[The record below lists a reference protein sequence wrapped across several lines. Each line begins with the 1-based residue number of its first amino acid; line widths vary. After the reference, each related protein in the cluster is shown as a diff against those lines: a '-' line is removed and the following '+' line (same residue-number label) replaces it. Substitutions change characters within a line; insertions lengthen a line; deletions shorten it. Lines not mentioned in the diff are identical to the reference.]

1 MVKEKKKTV
10 TRKRKT
16 AKPVDHTEEGVKVSV
31 IKRDNYTKSEEV
43 VKGEAIEE
51 DFDGKENPTRSSE
64 TIVGLSKGYS
74 FNMGNFESAKISCWI
89 SIPCK
94 NDDEEIMDTMARISS
109 LLDEQIE
116 FEANELDSE

>member
-1 MVKEKKKTV
+1 MVKEKKKV

-16 AKPVDHTEEGVKVSV
+16 AKPVDHTDEGVKVSV

-43 VKGEAIEE
+43 VKGEAVEE
-51 DFDGKENPTRSSE
+51 DFDGKENPTRGSE

-89 SIPCK
+89 STPCK
-94 NDDEEIMDTMARISS
+94 NDDVAIMDEMERISR

-116 FEANELDSE
+116 FEASQLDEE